1 VHVSSTGVTPGACSR
16 PYPTESIPFVLPDS
30 LPAGPASGGG
40 AAAQRSY
47 HCSCHNVSG
56 AYGKTHPISSFVV
69 WDYVCSLC
77 GSSPTL
83 HTAYARIVSQ
93 VGIRVFVTGGI
104 GGVHRGVEATMDISA
119 DLTELGRTPVAVV
132 CAGVKSILDIPR
144 TLEFLVLCVMMLVRW
159 LLLLLPLLLTRSW
172 CHVAIDCA
180 ACSTGDTRR
189 DGSHS
194 GRQGVPSLLHR
205 AQRLL
210 VPAHDRLCT
219 GCRQANP

>member
-1 VHVSSTGVTPGACSR
+1 MVV
-16 PYPTESIPFVLPDS
+16 
-30 LPAGPASGGG
+30 
-40 AAAQRSY
+40 AQRL
-47 HCSCHNVSG
+47 NG
-56 AYGKTHPISSFVV
+56 ATTVAATMYLAHMVRHIRSALLWCGTMLA
-69 WDYVCSLC
+69 VCVAL
-77 GSSPTL
+77 SPTL